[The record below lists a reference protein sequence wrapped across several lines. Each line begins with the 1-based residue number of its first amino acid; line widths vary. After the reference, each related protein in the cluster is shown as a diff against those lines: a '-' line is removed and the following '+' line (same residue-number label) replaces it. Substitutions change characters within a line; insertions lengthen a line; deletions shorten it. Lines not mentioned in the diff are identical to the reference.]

1 VKDRV
6 DGDLL
11 DKGATCGDT
20 GLQGDKA
27 LEDKIGLGNKEDL
40 VRESMLGKGDDLI
53 CGDLF
58 CKGEPCGD
66 RVVEDLLLK
75 KTCGDRVVEDLLGK
89 GDKIGDNGEEYCVK
103 DTGLLEEATLGDK
116 IGLDNGDL

>member
-11 DKGATCGDT
+11 DKGETCGDT
-20 GLQGDKA
+20 GLLGDKA
-27 LEDKIGLGNKEDL
+27 IEDKIGLGNKEDL
-40 VRESMLGKGDDLI
+40 VRGSMLGKGDDLV

-58 CKGEPCGD
+58 CKEKTCGD
-66 RVVEDLLLK
+66 RVVGGDLLWK
-75 KTCGDRVVEDLLGK
+75 EETCGDRVVEDLLGK
-89 GDKIGDNGEEYCVK
+89 GDKIGDNGEKFC
-103 DTGLLEEATLGDK
+103 DTGLLKEGDK